1 MCFPSF
7 LINTFFYKKV
17 GYSSKYVSVSC
28 SIYIP
33 NVLVAMMSFQSK
45 LFNPDPD
52 WLVCNRQSR
61 IQLFLH
67 LHHLWIWNSIDA
79 WLKEFS
85 FFITSKIAQMSNSN
99 GCSNESCWKFVAK
112 SNYGSIGKKQVLS
125 ILKLCSTSAALMSS
139 IHLSCCGFVPH
150 DDISVGGIGN
160 WRPLD
165 KQSNFCINAQLTYS
179 LLHSFPH

>member
-1 MCFPSF
+1 MSNQKSF
-7 LINTFFYKKV
+7 MSYVPNILKTSTCLYQWCHFRQGHSGSGLTGFWCIIKILPLLFFATL
-17 GYSSKYVSVSC
+17 
-28 SIYIP
+28 P
-33 NVLVAMMSFQSK
+33 
-45 LFNPDPD
+45 LFNKYF
-52 WLVCNRQSR
+52 NRR
-61 IQLFLH
+61 LCKKLYFFGFGYQLKKSGR
-67 LHHLWIWNSIDA
+67 NV
-79 WLKEFS
+79 
-85 FFITSKIAQMSNSN
+85 
-99 GCSNESCWKFVAK
+99 NEMKMNRSCWKFVAK